1 MQRCVSFLKKI
12 KPLAHRKAK
21 ERALGAHSGGG
32 QVGVGMCI
40 SSCVLAC
47 VLAQGA
53 GAVSMVVTLLT
64 NPLECA
70 FFP

>member
-21 ERALGAHSGGG
+21 ERALGAHPGGG
-32 QVGVGMCI
+32 QGHVYY
-40 SSCVLAC
+40 
-47 VLAQGA
+47 QGA